1 MEGNGWTQDD
11 RLGDMLSSG
20 TGFTVREAHKG
31 ERLYSFGSST
41 YKPKD
46 KFSSPYWL
54 DEESFLEVKRRFY
67 RDGVW
72 DRQGV
77 KDYLALPCKNR
88 ADALDMVEVA
98 EEHTLVK
105 STIVGATEEV
115 TYIAADGSK
124 TVISHSMN
132 GGGTQVFPDRR
143 KLGEVRR
150 LW

>member
-1 MEGNGWTQDD
+1 MAQWLCHHAQA
-11 RLGDMLSSG
+11 R
-20 TGFTVREAHKG
+20 KG

-54 DEESFLEVKRRFY
+54 DEESFLAVKQRFY

-105 STIVGATEEV
+105 STIVGAREKV
-115 TYIAADGSK
+115 RYIAKDGA
-124 TVISHSMN
+124 VIKLDHRMS
-132 GGGTQVFPDRR
+132 GGGTQVFPDPN
-143 KLGEVRR
+143 KLGEVKR

>member
-1 MEGNGWTQDD
+1 MP
-11 RLGDMLSSG
+11 RLCHHPHA
-20 TGFTVREAHKG
+20 RKG

-46 KFSSPYWL
+46 KHASPYWL

-88 ADALDMVEVA
+88 ADALDMVEVV

-105 STIVGATEEV
+105 STIVGAREKV
-115 TYIAADGSK
+115 TYYGANGKRVRIE
-124 TVISHSMN
+124 HEMP
-132 GGGTQVFPDRR
+132 GGGTQVFPAPR

>member
-1 MEGNGWTQDD
+1 M
-11 RLGDMLSSG
+11 
-20 TGFTVREAHKG
+20 
-31 ERLYSFGSST
+31 
-41 YKPKD
+41 
-46 KFSSPYWL
+46 
-54 DEESFLEVKRRFY
+54 KRRFY

-105 STIVGATEEV
+105 STIVGARERV
-115 TYIAADGSK
+115 TYFGADGA
-124 TVISHSMN
+124 VVELRHEMN
-132 GGGTQVFPDRR
+132 GGGTQVFPDPN